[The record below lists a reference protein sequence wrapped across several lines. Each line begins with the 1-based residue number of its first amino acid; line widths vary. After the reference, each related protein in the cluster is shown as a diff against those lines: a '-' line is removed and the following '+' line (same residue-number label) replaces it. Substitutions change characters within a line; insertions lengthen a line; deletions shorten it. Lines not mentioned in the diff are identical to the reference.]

1 MQIDMNNKSR
11 GREKKSWLA
20 WQQVSNEPG
29 KNTWL

>member
-20 WQQVSNEPG
+20 WQQVNNVFR
-29 KNTWL
+29 KNTCL